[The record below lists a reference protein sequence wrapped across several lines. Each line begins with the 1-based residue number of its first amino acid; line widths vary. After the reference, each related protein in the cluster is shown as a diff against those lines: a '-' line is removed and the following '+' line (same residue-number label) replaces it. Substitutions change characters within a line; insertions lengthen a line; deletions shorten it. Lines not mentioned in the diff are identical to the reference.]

1 MKIQNTS
8 GALNPDCLAARPA
21 SKAWECMFA
30 QNSYAVTKVPT
41 FVENSALDM
50 WQMWCIYGAAP
61 ISGFPSPNSSINGN
75 CSAPMPS
82 TFATSTRRCNGA
94 AGCKECPSA
103 TLALPVAP
111 TAPRLVPLPMSAF
124 PHAPASAG
132 AVTFSDATGSPAAL
146 LNQ

>member
-41 FVENSALDM
+41 FVDNSALDM

-75 CSAPMPS
+75 CSAPIVVHKDPCCGFPQQS
-82 TFATSTRRCNGA
+82 LPLTPYAICCIGRERR
-94 AGCKECPSA
+94 
-103 TLALPVAP
+103 
-111 TAPRLVPLPMSAF
+111 RLETVRDEPGEL
-124 PHAPASAG
+124 HRH
-132 AVTFSDATGSPAAL
+132 SDGDDEHVYG
-146 LNQ
+146 